1 MEFYRRLFVLRGK
14 PPRSIHSTE
23 TSFSFTPGTT
33 VRFYVGI
40 GSPLSPAPDPGS
52 TCSWPGAAP
61 AAAASNSISLMESPP
76 APGFSL
82 IFRKQAVL
90 FPPCQR
96 GGPSLPASSQ
106 IAEQVTR
113 SIAPPE
119 CPLHW
124 ANKRTRAH
132 THTHTLSFPHH
143 PIQERGHVN
152 GRSVAL
158 RKRPNSLST
167 TKTFVSPL
175 GGKGSRQ
182 KWRHDEKQTKS
193 WPGLSIPPVP
203 TPAGLV
209 SLFFFF
215 KKETL
220 IYSGHE
226 TFVHEMAHKIRS
238 LNFSKFEAALN
249 HFAGRLT

>member
-52 TCSWPGAAP
+52 TRSWPGAAP

-132 THTHTLSFPHH
+132 THTHTL
-143 PIQERGHVN
+143 
-152 GRSVAL
+152 
-158 RKRPNSLST
+158 
-167 TKTFVSPL
+167 
-175 GGKGSRQ
+175 
-182 KWRHDEKQTKS
+182 
-193 WPGLSIPPVP
+193 IPPSP
-203 TPAGLV
+203 HTRKGPCQW
-209 SLFFFF
+209 
-215 KKETL
+215 KKCRSPEKTQFTLHNQDICVASGWERFTTEMET
-220 IYSGHE
+220 
-226 TFVHEMAHKIRS
+226 
-238 LNFSKFEAALN
+238 
-249 HFAGRLT
+249 

>member
-52 TCSWPGAAP
+52 TRSWPGAAP

-132 THTHTLSFPHH
+132 THTHSHS
-143 PIQERGHVN
+143 PITPYKKGAMSMEEV
-152 GRSVAL
+152 
-158 RKRPNSLST
+158 SLSG
-167 TKTFVSPL
+167 KDPIHSPQPRHL
-175 GGKGSRQ
+175 CRLWVGKV
-182 KWRHDEKQTKS
+182 HDRNGDMMKNRPK
-193 WPGLSIPPVP
+193 
-203 TPAGLV
+203 AGL
-209 SLFFFF
+209 
-215 KKETL
+215 
-220 IYSGHE
+220 
-226 TFVHEMAHKIRS
+226 A
-238 LNFSKFEAALN
+238 
-249 HFAGRLT
+249 

>member
-14 PPRSIHSTE
+14 PPRSTHSTE

-40 GSPLSPAPDPGS
+40 GSPLSPGPDPGS
-52 TCSWPGAAP
+52 TRSWPGAAP
-61 AAAASNSISLMESPP
+61 AAAASNNISLMESPP
-76 APGFSL
+76 APGFSR

-124 ANKRTRAH
+124 ANKCTGTHTH
-132 THTHTLSFPHH
+132 THTHTLS
-143 PIQERGHVN
+143 
-152 GRSVAL
+152 L
-158 RKRPNSLST
+158 SLSHSPIT
-167 TKTFVSPL
+167 PYKKGAMSMEEVSL
-175 GGKGSRQ
+175 SGKDPIHSPQ
-182 KWRHDEKQTKS
+182 PRHLCRLWVGKVHDRNGDMMKNRPK
-193 WPGLSIPPVP
+193 
-203 TPAGLV
+203 AGL
-209 SLFFFF
+209 
-215 KKETL
+215 
-220 IYSGHE
+220 
-226 TFVHEMAHKIRS
+226 A
-238 LNFSKFEAALN
+238 
-249 HFAGRLT
+249 